1 LYPPC
6 FLLEGGVEVE
16 DVGYLEADS
25 VDQNQVSANE
35 YVAIARI
42 GRRKH
47 YLQLLWAR
55 LHSAT
60 QTGRQGAVHDQL
72 TLEPW
77 RQAITLGEPGRK
89 LTIVG
94 AIPAVDVAVTI
105 FVMSPAV
112 TMAVFT
118 GLMTV
123 ALIAIVPAIVVIAG
137 VFVMTVTLCHSHAG
151 GKREGDGCNCA
162 SAEPEL

>member
-1 LYPPC
+1 
-6 FLLEGGVEVE
+6 LLEGGVEVE

-25 VDQNQVSANE
+25 VDQDQVSAYE
-35 YVAIARI
+35 HVAIARI

-60 QTGRQGAVHDQL
+60 KAGRKRAVYDQL
-72 TLEPW
+72 ALEPW
-77 RQAITLGEPGRK
+77 RQAITLCEPGRK
-89 LTIVG
+89 MTVVG
-94 AIPAVDVAVTI
+94 AVPAVDIAITI
-105 FVMSPAV
+105 FVMAAAV

-118 GLMTV
+118 GFMTV
-123 ALIAIVPAIVVIAG
+123 ALIAIVPAVVVIPV

-151 GKREGDGCNCA
+151 GKREGDGCNYA